1 MAISAIECE
10 KTILG
15 GLLLENRYFE
25 LAMNC
30 LCPKDFYSEAHAEI
44 YEEMIKLFQK
54 HKYVDVAILGDA
66 LNANDK
72 DRMYLYQLANECVST
87 ANLEAHMNI
96 VREKSVQRMLADTIK
111 KNPLHLVKFE
121 GKIMSLPLCGSQ
133 PKKDCRLGNFFI
145 ELGHE
150 INATKLTPEYLVQT
164 LYEVSKAVL
173 DTVQE
178 LEDEG
183 EE

>member
-1 MAISAIECE
+1 MAIAAIECE
-10 KTILG
+10 KTVLG

-30 LCPKDFYSEAHAEI
+30 LCPKDFHSQAHAEI

-111 KNPLHLVKFE
+111 KIHFILLNLRVRLYRFLILK
-121 GKIMSLPLCGSQ
+121 
-133 PKKDCRLGNFFI
+133 PKK
-145 ELGHE
+145 
-150 INATKLTPEYLVQT
+150 NALI
-164 LYEVSKAVL
+164 AVL
-173 DTVQE
+173 E
-178 LEDEG
+178 ISLSN
-183 EE
+183 